1 MADISITTKKKYFF
15 YFLRFV
21 IYLTCFGAFSQ
32 QIVNIFEGHFQNLT
46 AIASG
51 LKIVKEINLPALTI
65 CPGVAFK
72 SVGPFFTE
80 KEFISHA
87 FDLNDILS
95 DHTIEK
101 LSNKTLYKINEVR
114 NVLHGRC
121 FTIYFLGINSNLRS
135 YIYRNYLPN

>member
-1 MADISITTKKKYFF
+1 MADISITTKKKCFF

-65 CPGVAFK
+65 CPGVKEVFIRQLLA
-72 SVGPFFTE
+72 VGCT
-80 KEFISHA
+80 HLA
-87 FDLNDILS
+87 LS
-95 DHTIEK
+95 Y
-101 LSNKTLYKINEVR
+101 S
-114 NVLHGRC
+114 
-121 FTIYFLGINSNLRS
+121 SS
-135 YIYRNYLPN
+135 